1 MLVHVH
7 TFPFTFTPHRPN
19 AGTADPAFG
28 DHTRLIPRS
37 QSRSTIIHVH
47 TSSFTF
53 TTRRPNA
60 GTADPAFRDHTRLG
74 SRLQFR
80 DMTIRVHTSSLTFTP
95 CQPDAGT
102 ADPAFGDHT
111 RLRLR
116 LQPPTFSHLLTPS
129 RPFSRLPPCLYPMV
143 AGTRGALAQTCTHAA
158 PRGRG
163 RSHAAHRGGPGGG
176 DRAIR
181 VP

>member
-1 MLVHVH
+1 MFVFELLHEGCHNLLLVWSQRSSCWRWRCCHV
-7 TFPFTFTPHRPN
+7 
-19 AGTADPAFG
+19 AAMADVKIIFN
-28 DHTRLIPRS
+28 DCSHTRLIPRS

-53 TTRRPNA
+53 TTHRPNA

-111 RLRLR
+111 RLRPR
-116 LQPPTFSHLLTPS
+116 LQSRSMLIHIHTSTFTFTPHQPNH
-129 RPFSRLPPCLYPMV
+129 RV
-143 AGTRGALAQTCTHAA
+143 ATRWF
-158 PRGRG
+158 
-163 RSHAAHRGGPGGG
+163 G
-176 DRAIR
+176 DRNLDPNLAR
-181 VP
+181 SLNL